1 MNRVTVLV
9 TYDIHLH
16 AYASG
21 QMERFLHATLD
32 EHARRAVPATFL
44 FPAAAARQLQ
54 PTVRTLLDAGHE
66 IGNHGLTHQGEE
78 VYDLLAP
85 EVQERFLRQATE
97 ELQALTQ
104 RRMRCFRA
112 PAFRF
117 SGTTI
122 GVLEHLGYDA
132 ELSMNS
138 QRLGL
143 LSSDPWNVSWMLA
156 PRGPYHPDVRHAW
169 RRGTTR
175 LWELPLSCL
184 MVPFMSNTMR
194 IFGLPFMKAFFRLLH
209 AEAQATRH
217 PVIFMSHPEELCEAR
232 PADSTR
238 PFRWRD
244 LLPSRYGF
252 QFRHA
257 LIENDPAKVARLN
270 RSLLDYMRSFE
281 DVEFVTAGECV
292 DRLNGARG
300 PIAES
305 KQPSSAPTLTGTAVE

>member
-1 MNRVTVLV
+1 MGRVTVLV
-9 TYDIHLH
+9 TYDIHVH
-16 AYASG
+16 AYSAG
-21 QMERFLHATLD
+21 EMERFLHATLR
-32 EHARRAVPATFL
+32 EYARRAVRATFL
-44 FPAAAARQLQ
+44 FPAEAARQLQ
-54 PTVRTLLDAGHE
+54 PAVRTLLAAGHE
-66 IGNHGLTHQGEE
+66 VGNHGLTHQGEE

-85 EVQERFLRQATE
+85 KVQERLLRQATD
-97 ELQALTQ
+97 ELEAVIQ
-104 RRMRCFRA
+104 RRVRCFRA
-112 PAFRF
+112 PAFRI
-117 SGTTI
+117 SGATI
-122 GVLEHLGYDA
+122 GALEQLGYDA

-143 LSSDPWNVSWMLA
+143 LSSDPWNASWMLA

-184 MVPFMSNTMR
+184 IVPFMSNTMR
-194 IFGLPFMKAFFRLLH
+194 IFGLPLMKRFFRVLH
-209 AEAQATRH
+209 AEARVTGQ
-217 PVIFMSHPEELCEAR
+217 PIIFMTHPEELCEAR
-232 PADSTR
+232 AADPKR

-252 QFRHA
+252 QFRHT
-257 LIENDPAKVARLN
+257 LIENDPANVAWLN
-270 RSLLDYMRSFE
+270 RSLLDYMQSFD

>member
-16 AYASG
+16 AYVPG
-21 QMERFLHATLD
+21 QMERFLHSTLE

-44 FPAAAARQLQ
+44 FPAEAARQLQ
-54 PTVRTLLDAGHE
+54 PTVRTLLEAGHE
-66 IGNHGLTHQGEE
+66 IGNHGLTHQGGE
-78 VYDLLAP
+78 VYDLLSRQ
-85 EVQERFLRQATE
+85 VQEQFLRQATD
-97 ELQALTQ
+97 ELEAVTQ

-112 PAFRF
+112 PAFRL

-122 GVLEHLGYDA
+122 AALEALGYEA

-175 LWELPLSCL
+175 MWELPLSCVL
-184 MVPFMSNTMR
+184 VPFMSNTMR

-209 AEAQATRH
+209 AEARATGR
-217 PVIFMSHPEELCEAR
+217 PVVFMSHPEELCEAR
-232 PADSTR
+232 PADLTR

-252 QFRHA
+252 QFRQT
-257 LIENDPAKVARLN
+257 LIENDPAKVAQLN

-281 DVEFVTAGECV
+281 DVEFMTAGEYV
-292 DRLNGARG
+292 DRLNGG
-300 PIAES
+300 PALLAGPE
-305 KQPSSAPTLTGTAVE
+305 QPSAAPSLAGMAPR